1 MKTRTL
7 LLLSV
12 ASALAILLAGGVFLL
27 QLSNETATVDEA
39 VTGEL
44 VEVGD
49 VEVTVAS
56 YSERDDGA
64 ASVLIDIG
72 GVDDNDGI
80 DSFRLITGG
89 EPLVPVRAP
98 ADGRCNEI
106 TVAVQRCQLD
116 FDLSATDAPNRVL
129 LLRRGDEQIRWDLT
143 DR

>member
-27 QLSNETATVDEA
+27 QLSNETAAVEEATVGEA
-39 VTGEL
+39 

-49 VEVTVAS
+49 VDVTVTG
-56 YSERDDGA
+56 YSEDSGGA
-64 ASVLIDIG
+64 RVEVDIG
-72 GVDDNDGI
+72 GVDDGDGI

-89 EPLVPVRAP
+89 DPLVPVRAP
-98 ADGRCNEI
+98 ADGRCTRI
-106 TVAVQRCQLD
+106 TVATQQCRLD
-116 FDLSATDAPNRVL
+116 FDLSGSDAPNRVL

-143 DR
+143 DG

>member
-39 VTGEL
+39 SIGEA
-44 VEVGD
+44 VQVGD
-49 VEVTVAS
+49 VTVTVTSFSQLSGATAS
-56 YSERDDGA
+56 A
-64 ASVLIDIG
+64 MVDIG
-72 GVDDNDGI
+72 GVDDGDGI

-89 EPLVPVRAP
+89 DPLVPVRAP
-98 ADGRCNEI
+98 ADGRCSEI
-106 TVAVQRCQLD
+106 TVAPQQCRLD
-116 FDLSATDAPNRVL
+116 FDISSTEVPNRVL

-143 DR
+143 EG

>member
-39 VTGEL
+39 SIGEA
-44 VEVGD
+44 VQVGD
-49 VEVTVAS
+49 VAVTVTAF
-56 YSERDDGA
+56 SEVGGDT
-64 ASVLIDIG
+64 ASVVVDIG
-72 GVDDNDGI
+72 GVDDRDGI

-89 EPLVPVRAP
+89 DPLVAVRAP
-98 ADGRCNEI
+98 ADGRCVEI
-106 TVAVQRCQLD
+106 MVAPQRCQLD
-116 FDLSATDAPNRVL
+116 FDLSSTEAPNRVL

-143 DR
+143 EG

>member
-27 QLSNETATVDEA
+27 QLSNETAAVEEATVGEA
-39 VTGEL
+39 

-49 VEVTVAS
+49 VDVTVTG
-56 YSERDDGA
+56 YSEDSGG
-64 ASVLIDIG
+64 ASVAVDIG
-72 GVDDNDGI
+72 GVDDGDGI

-89 EPLVPVRAP
+89 DPLVPVRAP
-98 ADGRCNEI
+98 ADGRCSAI
-106 TVAVQRCQLD
+106 TVAPQACRID
-116 FDLSATDAPNRVL
+116 FDISSTDAPNRVL

-143 DR
+143 EG